1 MLRGAFKMDAAKKT
15 PAVRKLDVKKLA
27 TLAMITCLAYVVMLV
42 SKLMP
47 SVNDFLDFD
56 FKDVVIC
63 IGGFVY
69 GPAAAAA
76 VSLVVAFIEM
86 VTISTTGPWGFLMNF
101 LATAS
106 FCCTACFIYKKHH
119 TMKGAVIGLVTGVI
133 CLVVVMLLW
142 NYLVT
147 PIYQKVPREAIV
159 DMLLPVF
166 LPFNAVKGGMNLAAT
181 LLLYKP
187 VVTALRRAKLIPESE
202 HAAPPV
208 AGKKRLGMT
217 LVFLFVLAT
226 LVLCALAL
234 AKVI

>member
-1 MLRGAFKMDAAKKT
+1 MDAAKKT

-47 SVNDFLDFD
+47 SVYGFLDFD

-69 GPAAAAA
+69 GPVSAAA
-76 VSLVVAFIEM
+76 VALVVAFIEM

>member
-1 MLRGAFKMDAAKKT
+1 MDAAKKT

>member
-1 MLRGAFKMDAAKKT
+1 MDAAKKT

-47 SVNDFLDFD
+47 SVYGFLDFD

-63 IGGFVY
+63 IGGFIY
-69 GPAAAAA
+69 GPVSAAA
-76 VSLVVAFIEM
+76 VALVVAFIEM

-147 PIYQKVPREAIV
+147 PIYQSMPREAIA
-159 DMLLPVF
+159 DLLLPVF